1 MKIRKH
7 YIKPLFILALVCIQI
22 YSYAQDTIYK
32 RNGEILS
39 AKIIEINSTEIKYQ
53 RADMKD
59 GPLFVNYKNDI
70 KKIKYAVGIIDSFSI
85 VTIKPVPTKS
95 NGVIYINKGSNQI
108 EFAGR
113 KGVYKYQGHYLSDRR
128 LLQLAEDKN
137 DSWKDKPMQLAI
149 IESKKN
155 KSLQYAVGFGG
166 AGAGILSLFAGGI
179 YADNNYYNDG
189 IFPALV
195 IINGVGLF
203 VASQI
208 ISNHFKHQR
217 VKQANKV
224 AELYNQHL

>member
-1 MKIRKH
+1 MKQ
-7 YIKPLFILALVCIQI
+7 LFILALFCIQA

-53 RADMKD
+53 RVDMQD
-59 GPLFVNYKNDI
+59 GPLFVNCKNDI
-70 KKIKYAVGIIDSFSI
+70 KKIKYAVGIVDSFPLI
-85 VTIKPVPTKS
+85 IAKPVATK
-95 NGVIYINKGSNQI
+95 NNNVIYINKGSSQI

-137 DSWKDKPMQLAI
+137 DTWKDKPMQLAI
-149 IESKKN
+149 IEAKKN

-166 AGAGILSLFAGGI
+166 AGVGILSLFAAGI
-179 YADNNYYNDG
+179 YADNNYYSDG
-189 IFPALV
+189 IFPAFAV
-195 IINGVGLF
+195 INGIGVF
-203 VASQI
+203 VASQVM
-208 ISNHFKHQR
+208 SNYFKHQR

-224 AELYNQHL
+224 AELYNQHF